1 MNGMENMSGQ
11 GDHAES
17 NRKRAYLTFVV
28 ADNEYGIDI
37 FKVKEVLYGASP
49 FPDSVFRVSDR
60 VGTVNLRGRV
70 LPVIDLHEQFGAKS
84 REWTRL
90 SRIIVVEIGSDA
102 QKTAIGITADSLS
115 GARNISADE
124 IDPAENVHDLPGTDY
139 VLGRVKMGLGSET
152 LLDIDRLLSIY
163 EPDCLGRAA

>member
-1 MNGMENMSGQ
+1 MGPPHFQILCFACRIGLVPLTSVEESCPSSTCMSNLGRKAENGPG
-11 GDHAES
+11 
-17 NRKRAYLTFVV
+17 
-28 ADNEYGIDI
+28 
-37 FKVKEVLYGASP
+37 
-49 FPDSVFRVSDR
+49 FP
-60 VGTVNLRGRV
+60 
-70 LPVIDLHEQFGAKS
+70 
-84 REWTRL
+84 
-90 SRIIVVEIGSDA
+90 RIIVVEIGSDA